1 MGLLHTCLGARGH
14 QQFQVTLTQS
24 RILKN
29 HFQMWFSSTPLIPHH
44 LLRLAVGCPL
54 QLCSYL
60 YDRDQVCSQDISQDS
75 GLCSGHRGHR
85 GLFCSALPTG
95 HLIRFGGSTH
105 WFWRYLP
112 CVGTWAISAT
122 EELSTFRST
131 FPDCWQAGPVCENR
145 MSFPLMHPWA
155 VSTSAKHLEIEK
167 NTGFKFEYFSW

>member
-1 MGLLHTCLGARGH
+1 
-14 QQFQVTLTQS
+14 
-24 RILKN
+24 
-29 HFQMWFSSTPLIPHH
+29 MWFSSTPLVPHH

-60 YDRDQVCSQDISQDS
+60 YDRDQVCSQDVSQDS

-95 HLIRFGGSTH
+95 HLTRFGGSTH
-105 WFWRYLP
+105 WFWRHLP

-145 MSFPLMHPWA
+145 MSFPLMHPSA